1 MTARAKS
8 TPQITEVTISHS
20 AGGGVNI
27 RKYGD
32 EKSSYSYF
40 ESQKLV
46 FGEDWAEDEIAAY
59 VEEKR
64 QELRE
69 RVDIIASAEHEE
81 RFNQSYMAGD

>member
-1 MTARAKS
+1 MAEEITEPR
-8 TPQITEVTISHS
+8 ITEVTISHS

-40 ESQKLV
+40 ESQKIV
-46 FGEDWAEDEIAAY
+46 FPPDWTDDQVAAV

-64 QELRE
+64 QELRD
-69 RVDIIASAEHEE
+69 RVDIIAGAEHAE
-81 RFNQSYMAGD
+81 RFDQSYMAED

>member
-1 MTARAKS
+1 M
-8 TPQITEVTISHS
+8 TEVTISHN

-32 EKSSYSYF
+32 EKSSYGYF
-40 ESQKLV
+40 ESHKYT
-46 FGEDWAEDEIAAY
+46 FEGWSEDEITAF

-69 RVDIIASAEHEE
+69 RVDVIAGAEHAE
-81 RFNQSYMAGD
+81 RFDQSYMAGE